1 MIRAVSLPRANVYP
15 QTATRL
21 GLGLDLPLVGLVLF
35 GLLGC
40 FVNRGTAI
48 DPEDVWAR
56 NE

>member
-40 FVNRGTAI
+40 FVNRGAAI